1 MLWLIALIFYMK
13 NNRWSFH
20 FTILNQLYPFSELAL
35 YALDVYYN
43 QTYGGD
49 GLSSKVDS
57 ENSNSYDY
65 FYNRCPHSTN
75 HFYAIFYTEL
85 LFFVT

>member
-1 MLWLIALIFYMK
+1 MK
-13 NNRWSFH
+13 TNWPFKFSYQH
-20 FTILNQLYPFSELAL
+20 TLSFSELAL

-75 HFYAIFYTEL
+75 HFYAV
-85 LFFVT
+85 FFLSPISVT